1 MGEYVAYTGIDQTM
15 ELCDIIEEPIMA
27 GPFLKLLGFSEDHC
41 PPEPGNYGTEDYVF
55 SPERLADRVPPNQY
69 LLNVTTSYED
79 KLLLLCQIFVK
90 VRLVI
95 MGASMGEYVVSTGI
109 DQTMELC
116 DLIEE
121 PIMAGPN
128 LKLLGFSEDHC
139 PPLPGNYGT
148 QDYVFTS
155 TRFPDTIIP
164 NQYLMNMT
172 LSYEDKLLLLCQ
184 IFFKAS

>member
-1 MGEYVAYTGIDQTM
+1 MMLLITLVVITQSFGIQGAIDVVFEDSLCPFYDEEYFLEPDVFVDNHNSLVSNVT
-15 ELCDIIEEPIMA
+15 II
-27 GPFLKLLGFSEDHC
+27 KLL
-41 PPEPGNYGTEDYVF
+41 PEETQ
-55 SPERLADRVPPNQY
+55 S
-69 LLNVTTSYED
+69 
-79 KLLLLCQIFVK
+79 
-90 VRLVI
+90 RLVI

-148 QDYVFTS
+148 EDYVFS
-155 TRFPDTIIP
+155 PERYSEKIIP
-164 NQYLMNMT
+164 NQYMMNMT

-184 IFFKAS
+184 IFLKAS